1 MENVLAKLGAQVDRE
16 KVANESSSQSKVS
29 NRVVRIR
36 GVTLQGEHVTDATL
50 DQMRG
55 FTFESL
61 MLNQTSV
68 TDEGLAKL
76 KHLPNLKRLFLGTM
90 HIAGPGLA
98 YLQDIPSLRYL
109 ELHSAPITD
118 DLLAHLESMKN
129 LEGVSLEMREKIT
142 DAGLTHLNGLTKLRK
157 LNLYGTQVSDEGLK
171 LLGRLTNLEELNLS
185 HTRVTDAGLAHLNT
199 FHHLKSLSLIRHF
212 NGTRISDDGLSHLT
226 DLKILERLELH
237 GTQVT
242 DRGMKH
248 LAGLKNLRH
257 VGLGLTG
264 VSGNGLAELKEL
276 PNLQSLSLSWHQA
289 YSGQRHLKQMR
300 NLSRLTLYGYSP
312 VLHDDPFLQEIYE
325 GLPDCS
331 IGFFN

>member
-1 MENVLAKLGAQVDRE
+1 MNSKTCRAIIVASILAMPLLTVAYRGLRNSGAPHSLKITSEHMENILAKLGAQVERE
-16 KVANESSSQSKVS
+16 RVGDESSFQNEVS
-29 NRVVRIR
+29 NQVVRIS

-50 DQMRG
+50 NQMKG

-76 KHLPNLKRLFLGTM
+76 KHLPNLKRLFLRTM

-98 YLQDIPSLRYL
+98 YLQDLASLREL

-129 LEGVSLEMREKIT
+129 LEGVSLEMREKIG
-142 DAGLTHLNGLTKLRK
+142 DAGLSHLRGLTKLRK

-199 FHHLKSLSLIRHF
+199 FGHLRSLSLIRHF
-212 NGTRISDDGLSHLT
+212 NGTRISDDGLAHLT
-226 DLKILERLELH
+226 DLKTLERLELH

-242 DRGMKH
+242 
-248 LAGLKNLRH
+248 
-257 VGLGLTG
+257 
-264 VSGNGLAELKEL
+264 
-276 PNLQSLSLSWHQA
+276 
-289 YSGQRHLKQMR
+289 
-300 NLSRLTLYGYSP
+300 
-312 VLHDDPFLQEIYE
+312 
-325 GLPDCS
+325 C
-331 IGFFN
+331 